1 VNPKRSK
8 AEATRQPTLFE
19 LGKQP
24 EPVAQSNNER
34 PFSLPGIFLGTS
46 SFTAKGWEAAFYP
59 QGMRSRDFLAYYAKQ
74 FQTVEIDS
82 TFYGTPAA
90 STVTSWYEKT
100 PSDFIFAAKVPQV
113 ITHEKVL
120 VGCEPE
126 FDEFIERMS
135 LLGNKLGPMLLQFP
149 KFDRWVLNSSDDF
162 RARLDSFLKRASN
175 PAYRFAVE
183 IRNKNWLDARLTDFL
198 REHNVALALTDTSFM
213 LRPWEMKKPPD
224 LITAD
229 FGYVRWLGNRKGIE
243 QQTTT
248 WDKIVVDRR
257 DDLKQWVE
265 IFKSM
270 VSNKKVLKIFAF
282 ANNHYAGHAPETL
295 KLFDQLWRNVER

>member
-135 LLGNKLGPMLLQFP
+135 LLGNKLGPMLLHFP
-149 KFDRWVLNSSDDF
+149 KFDRWVLKSPDEF
-162 RARLDSFLKRASN
+162 RARLASFLNRVSN

-198 REHNVALALTDTSFM
+198 REHNVALAMTDTSFM
-213 LRPWEMKKPPD
+213 PRPWELKNQFD

-229 FGYVRWLGNRKGIE
+229 FAYVRWLGNRKGIE
-243 QQTTT
+243 EQTTT
-248 WDKIVVDRR
+248 WDKTVIDRQVELKTWVVVLRRIVEDKRIR
-257 DDLKQWVE
+257 
-265 IFKSM
+265 
-270 VSNKKVLKIFAF
+270 KIFAF
-282 ANNHYAGHAPETL
+282 ANNHYAGHAPATVKQFWE
-295 KLFDQLWRNVER
+295 LWNTK